1 MTRSTS
7 PTTTL
12 ARDRGHLISSK
23 SMSNLMP
30 NSVINKPPNLIK
42 TSLSSHSINESQ
54 ETDLLQ
60 TTHQHYCVNKKETEN
75 KLQESEETLVTCI
88 YS

>member
-7 PTTTL
+7 STTTL

-42 TSLSSHSINESQ
+42 TSLSSHSISESQ
-54 ETDLLQ
+54 ENDLLQ
-60 TTHQHYCVNKKETEN
+60 TTHQHYCINKKPKTSSR
-75 KLQESEETLVTCI
+75 SEKRL
-88 YS
+88 